1 MDELRFAI
9 IGDDFTPAILF
20 KNALTVSL
28 EGWKGSIVYKTV
40 DITPDRMTPY
50 PSAEIHE
57 AFGNPADVTD
67 LAHDAHMLVTTFA
80 PVTSLVLSRL
90 EQLLAIGC
98 GRGGPVNINIS
109 AATKRGIPVL
119 NAPGRNAQA
128 VAEFT
133 IAGMMNLMRQI
144 PIAIDYVRSGAWKT
158 PREDTFEKPSG
169 PELGGKVVGL
179 IGFGQVGR
187 LVANLL
193 KAFGAWVLV
202 YDPFVDISSVVEERI
217 EATDL
222 DRLLSDAQV
231 ISIHARLEKGEPPL
245 LGAEHFAMMKQTPY
259 LINTSRAALLDQDAL
274 LHALDTGLI
283 RAALLD
289 VYNEEPLALDSP
301 LLKVK
306 SSKLFLT
313 PHSAGVSNDVP
324 TQTAK
329 IIAEGTA
336 SLVTGQQ
343 PDFIVNPQ
351 VIDTFNLRLGQIDK

>member
-1 MDELRFAI
+1 MNELRFAI
-9 IGDDFTPAILF
+9 IGDDFTPSILF

-28 EGWKGSIVYKTV
+28 EGWKGTIVYKTI
-40 DITPDRMTPY
+40 DITTERMIPY
-50 PSAEIHE
+50 ASAEVHE
-57 AFGNPADVTD
+57 AFGSPADVID
-67 LAHDAHMLVTTFA
+67 LAHDAHILVTTFA
-80 PVTSLVLSRL
+80 PVTSSVLSRL

-109 AATKRGIPVL
+109 AATERGIPVL

-133 IAGMMNLMRQI
+133 IAGMMNIMRQI
-144 PIAIDYVRSGAWKT
+144 PIAIDYVRTGAWKT

-187 LVANLL
+187 LVAKLL
-193 KAFGAWVLV
+193 KAFGARVLV
-202 YDPFVDISSVVEERI
+202 YDPFVDLTNVVENGI

-222 DRLLSDAQV
+222 TWLLSNAQV

-245 LGAEHFAMMKQTPY
+245 LGTTQFAMMKQTPY
-259 LINTSRAALLDQDAL
+259 LINTSRAAVLDHEAL
-274 LHALDTGLI
+274 LHALDTGLV

-289 VYNEEPLALDSP
+289 VYNEEPLPLDNP

-306 SSKLFLT
+306 SDKLFLT
-313 PHSAGVSNDVP
+313 PHSAGVSHDIPVL
-324 TQTAK
+324 TAK

-336 SLVTGQQ
+336 SLVTGQRS
-343 PDFIVNPQ
+343 DIVMNPE
-351 VIDTFNLRLGQIDK
+351 VIDTFNIRLGQIYA

>member
-1 MDELRFAI
+1 MNELRFAI

-20 KNALTVSL
+20 KKALTVSL
-28 EGWKGSIVYKTV
+28 EGWKSSIVYRTI
-40 DITPDRMTPY
+40 DITPDKMTPY
-50 PSAEIHE
+50 ASAEIHE
-57 AFGNPADVTD
+57 AFGNPADVID
-67 LAHDAHMLVTTFA
+67 LAHDAHILVTTFA
-80 PVTSLVLSRL
+80 PVTSFVISRL

-109 AATKRGIPVL
+109 AANERGIPVL

-144 PIAIDYVRSGAWKT
+144 PIAIDYVRSGDWKT

-193 KAFGAWVLV
+193 KAFGARVLV
-202 YDPFVDISSVVEERI
+202 YDPFIDMSSVVKDGI
-217 EATDL
+217 EVTDL
-222 DRLLSDAQV
+222 SRLLADAQV

-245 LGAEHFAMMKQTPY
+245 LGTEHFAMMKQTPY
-259 LINTSRAALLDQDAL
+259 LINTSRATALDHVALLN
-274 LHALDTGLI
+274 ALDTGLI
-283 RAALLD
+283 RAAFLD
-289 VYNEEPLALDSP
+289 VYNEEPLPLDNP

-313 PHSAGVSNDVP
+313 PHSAGVSHDVP
-324 TQTAK
+324 VQTAR
-329 IIAEGTA
+329 IIAQGIT
-336 SLVTGQQ
+336 SLVTGQRQ
-343 PDFIVNPQ
+343 HFVINPEA
-351 VIDTFNLRLGQIDK
+351 IGTFNIRIDQIT